1 MAELVVLTNSN
12 LFPFL
17 MAETIMILSS
27 ALKYVWQL
35 SAGLYM
41 HQKVCAVGTE
51 VDSIQLYCGKKSC
64 TETEFMLN
72 SLPLEF
78 HQAACWTRYLLCDE
92 VVVVF

>member
-17 MAETIMILSS
+17 MAETVMILSS

-35 SAGLYM
+35 YAGLYM

-51 VDSIQLYCGKKSC
+51 VDSIQLYCGKKVVQKPNLCSTVC
-64 TETEFMLN
+64 RWNSTKLHDAMLD
-72 SLPLEF
+72 SLL
-78 HQAACWTRYLLCDE
+78 TL
-92 VVVVF
+92 